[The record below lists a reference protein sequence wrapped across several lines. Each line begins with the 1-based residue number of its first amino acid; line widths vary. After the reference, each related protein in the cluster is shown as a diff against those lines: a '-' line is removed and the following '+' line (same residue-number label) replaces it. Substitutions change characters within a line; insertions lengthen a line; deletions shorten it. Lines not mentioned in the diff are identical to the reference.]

1 MNKCT
6 RCGTMTDGAFCPKCG
21 GPTVAEAVPAPQVI
35 VNTPVQRTIT
45 KDDLPEQYQPLSAW
59 AYWGLSILFSIPVVG
74 FVFLIVFSISG
85 SNINRR
91 SYARSYWIWAVI
103 CVVLTVVA
111 VIIIALTV
119 GFSGLGEKIMESLK

>member
-1 MNKCT
+1 
-6 RCGTMTDGAFCPKCG
+6 MTDGAFCPKCG
-21 GPTVAEAVPAPQVI
+21 GPTVAEAAPAPQVI
-35 VNTPVQRTIT
+35 VNTPVAPRAIT
-45 KDDLPEQYQPLSAW
+45 RDDLPEQYKPLSAW

-103 CVVLTVVA
+103 CLVIAIVA
-111 VIIIALTV
+111 IVIIALTV
-119 GFSGLGEKIMESLK
+119 GFTGLWDQIVDYLK